1 VTAVTPVRRVLACL
15 VLAAAPLAAGCQSQ
29 QEQYCSAVSDHQ
41 RELTDITTGGGSDAL
56 IRALPIFEDL
66 QDQAPSDVQ
75 DDWQQ
80 LVSRIKAL
88 DAALRAAGVDPAS
101 YDRDHPP
108 SGLSDAERT
117 RIDAAAR
124 ELGSGTTVAA
134 LEALDQEARD
144 VCHTPLTM

>member
-1 VTAVTPVRRVLACL
+1 MTWP
-15 VLAAAPLAAGCQSQ
+15 AAAAAGCLLLALAPFTAGCQSQ
-29 QEQYCSAVSDHQ
+29 QEDYCSAVSDHQ
-41 RELTDITTGGGSDAL
+41 RELTDITSGGSGDAL

-66 QDQAPSDVQ
+66 QGKAPRDIS

-101 YDRDHPP
+101 YHRDHPP
-108 SGLSDAERT
+108 AELSAQQRT

-124 ELGSGTTVAA
+124 ELGAGPTVAA
-134 LEALDQEARD
+134 LQALDQEARD